1 MSVVYYSNSQP
12 ICLESL
18 AAFVQIWIVVGVNVT
33 DISFSLL
40 FQHYFYGFV
49 TSSLD
54 SVESYSLMQSLE
66 AVKLKK
72 SVTVL

>member
-33 DISFSLL
+33 DISFLLL
-40 FQHYFYGFV
+40 FQHFFFMGLSPQV
-49 TSSLD
+49 WIL
-54 SVESYSLMQSLE
+54 
-66 AVKLKK
+66 
-72 SVTVL
+72 